1 MDRFT
6 GPQRAFCV
14 KQFYLNNGSLIIV
27 RRLFR
32 VEYDLHDLNQCPS
45 TVLIK
50 KWVKKFEETG
60 STLNVKQAGA
70 ARTCRS
76 EENVLRVSAS
86 VRQNPDLSTRKRSAE
101 LGISRTSLRRIL
113 KSDLKLHPY
122 KIQLVQKLK
131 PNDFNLRKL
140 YAETML
146 ERFSN
151 FDNILFSDEAH
162 FHLNGHVNKQN
173 CRYWSSEN
181 PKTKHQKPLHSP
193 KVTVWAA
200 ISSKGIIGPY
210 FFEDFYGRTITVNST
225 EYVKMLRLFLSPQL
239 QEFAGY
245 NRRTWFQQDGATC
258 HTSNESLP
266 VVKEM
271 FPEKLISRRGDI
283 LWPPRSPDLSPAD
296 FFLWGYLKHRVY
308 IHKPRTLLELK
319 AKIREE
325 MSAISRSLCRRVLG
339 NFRSRLEECR
349 SQDGRHL
356 TDIIFKK

>member
-86 VRQNPDLSTRKRSAE
+86 VR
-101 LGISRTSLRRIL
+101 
-113 KSDLKLHPY
+113 
-122 KIQLVQKLK
+122 
-131 PNDFNLRKL
+131 
-140 YAETML
+140 
-146 ERFSN
+146 
-151 FDNILFSDEAH
+151 
-162 FHLNGHVNKQN
+162 
-173 CRYWSSEN
+173 
-181 PKTKHQKPLHSP
+181 
-193 KVTVWAA
+193 
-200 ISSKGIIGPY
+200 
-210 FFEDFYGRTITVNST
+210 ST